1 MFAPIR
7 LVQGG
12 WPAFVE
18 RLLGRYVWADPRVV
32 TSDTT
37 PQRFRE
43 AMKAFHLGG
52 TYKITG
58 TNRHPEA
65 DDLLVSRVTTDRAD
79 IVDIGASDGST
90 SADLAARLG
99 AFATYTIADLYL
111 EVSHV
116 DVGHRTVF
124 FDPKEQPVLI
134 VGPRLLAWPEMSP
147 VVGRLYRR
155 TIRRATKDRD
165 QRTTIPLLNPTVRQ
179 VMRDDPRMRARTHD
193 VFTVWPVPVD
203 VIKVANLLRRL
214 YFSDDRLLEGL
225 RSIHASLVE
234 GGHFLLVDNPRIAG
248 IDERGGLYRKEGGG
262 FVTVAETPHQPEIA
276 DLVARVG
283 APV

>member
-1 MFAPIR
+1 
-7 LVQGG
+7 
-12 WPAFVE
+12 
-18 RLLGRYVWADPRVV
+18 
-32 TSDTT
+32 
-37 PQRFRE
+37 
-43 AMKAFHLGG
+43 MKAFHLGG

-65 DDLLVSRVTTDRAD
+65 DDLLVSGVDTDGAD

-116 DVGHRTVF
+116 DVGRRTVF
-124 FDPKEQPVLI
+124 FDPKGQPVLV
-134 VGPRLLAWPEMSP
+134 VGRRFLAWPEMSP
-147 VVGRLYRR
+147 VVARLYGR
-155 TIRRATKDRD
+155 TLSRAATGT
-165 QRTTIPLLNPTVRQ
+165 RTTIPLLNPRVRKA
-179 VMRDDPRMRARTHD
+179 MRDDSRMRARTHD
-193 VFTVWPVPVD
+193 VFTVWPEPVD

-214 YFSDDRLLEGL
+214 YFSDDRLLQGL
-225 RSIHASLVE
+225 GSIHASLVE

-248 IDERGGLYRKEGGG
+248 IDERGGLYRKQGGG
-262 FVTVAETPHQPEIA
+262 FVTVAETTHQPEIA

-283 APV
+283 TPA